1 MMRLAKAERD
11 AILLVHN
18 YQPPGIRD
26 IADNTGDSPELSRAA
41 ATMDGDV
48 IIFCG
53 VNIMAETATI
63 LLPKRPFSST
73 PDMLYPFSPVIGL
86 HEMFGS
92 L

>member
-1 MMRLAKAERD
+1 MALERPVHISVLLTNRTGTQIIGRGND
-11 AILLVHN
+11 MEDRAGHDEIGKSRAGCDSLVHN

-53 VNIMAETATI
+53 VNKMA
-63 LLPKRPFSST
+63 
-73 PDMLYPFSPVIGL
+73 
-86 HEMFGS
+86 
-92 L
+92 